1 MCKINMCMIV
11 YVCKCVSLCIYI
23 YIYIYIK
30 VRDFMDT
37 NEKGSACSTFQNV
50 Y

>member
-1 MCKINMCMIV
+1 MCMIV
-11 YVCKCVSLCIYI
+11 YVCICVSLCI

-37 NEKGSACSTFQNV
+37 NVKGSACSTFQNV